1 MDRALWKE
9 LARAISG
16 FGNSLIS
23 PLESEIQ
30 KHAAT
35 DMDVKFE
42 GVLADQFIDG
52 TVVTYNLIYSLFKQS
67 SMTLN
72 EKLVLWEETYPV

>member
-1 MDRALWKE
+1 
-9 LARAISG
+9 
-16 FGNSLIS
+16 
-23 PLESEIQ
+23 
-30 KHAAT
+30 
-35 DMDVKFE
+35 MDVKFE